1 MIANYSGSL
10 RYDMNGRKRKKQKT
24 IDSKK
29 KDTPTVSSS
38 REYSVVPAYSRHDPV
53 IERQRYP
60 SAAITSVHVP
70 AQDTS
75 YKREVSAQYTIA
87 PAYNK
92 GAYQVISRNDIEHI
106 GK

>member
-1 MIANYSGSL
+1 MLNYSGSL
-10 RYDMNGRKRKKQKT
+10 RYDMNGRKRKMART
-24 IDSKK
+24 SMKK
-29 KDTPTVSSS
+29 AKALIFQGYVD
-38 REYSVVPAYSRHDPV
+38 VPAYSRHDPV

-60 SAAITSVHVP
+60 SATVTSIYIP

-92 GAYQVISRNDIEHI
+92 GAYQVVSPNDIKHI

>member
-10 RYDMNGRKRKKQKT
+10 RYDMFGRKRKKQKT
-24 IDSKK
+24 VKK
-29 KDTPTVSSS
+29 KNPTILSFQ
-38 REYSVVPAYSRHDPV
+38 EYVPAYSWYDPV
-53 IERQRYP
+53 IERQKYP
-60 SAAITSVHVP
+60 SAAITSVHIP
-70 AQDTS
+70 GQDTS

-92 GAYQVISRNDIEHI
+92 GAYQVIPRNDIEHI